1 MKIGEGYKAQTQGEC
16 KNIEVEI
23 GGLKQINNAW
33 LFYLGGIDLML
44 GIAWLTKI
52 GGMWV
57 DWVQQLMRFKL
68 NGEWV
73 ELKGQGDDVS
83 RQGALQ
89 NLLSRPR
96 QEIVGLFV
104 TIGGTIVANP
114 KVIIDS
120 TAGGARAFG

>member
-1 MKIGEGYKAQTQGEC
+1 MGWETEATAPLQVKIGEGYKAQTQGEC

-57 DWVQQLMRFKL
+57 D
-68 NGEWV
+68 
-73 ELKGQGDDVS
+73 
-83 RQGALQ
+83 
-89 NLLSRPR
+89 
-96 QEIVGLFV
+96 
-104 TIGGTIVANP
+104 
-114 KVIIDS
+114 
-120 TAGGARAFG
+120 

>member
-57 DWVQQLMRFKL
+57 DWVQQLMCFKL

>member
-1 MKIGEGYKAQTQGEC
+1 
-16 KNIEVEI
+16 
-23 GGLKQINNAW
+23 
-33 LFYLGGIDLML
+33 
-44 GIAWLTKI
+44 
-52 GGMWV
+52 
-57 DWVQQLMRFKL
+57 MRFKL

-83 RQGALQ
+83 RQEALQ

-104 TIGGTIVANP
+104 TIAGTIVANP

>member
-44 GIAWLTKI
+44 GITWLTKI
-52 GGMWV
+52 EGMWV